1 MRNFVGLMAIPQIE
15 YHRPTELK
23 EVLKLV
29 NELKESCRIF
39 AGGTDL
45 VPAARRGKMPPSG
58 GIHII
63 DISSIKELDYIV
75 KDGDMLR
82 IGAVTKLSEI
92 GESAVVRKYAPIL
105 ADAASQMGS
114 LQIRNQGTIGG
125 NLCNAS
131 PAADTAPPLLALD
144 TMINLRGVD
153 KQRAV
158 PLTEFFT
165 GPGETILAS
174 GEILTEIQIPIMGPT
189 AGTCFTKLGR
199 RNAFTLSVISVAT
212 LVKIKDGIFDDVKIA
227 LGAVAPTPIRA
238 LKAERYLT
246 GKKVSEQVIDE
257 GAKIV
262 GSEVRPIYDVRA
274 SAEYRKDMSHIITK
288 RALNLS
294 VQRVREG
301 KVQSEENRKKQA
313 R

>member
-1 MRNFVGLMAIPQIE
+1 MRSFVGLMAIPQID

-23 EVLKLV
+23 EALKLV
-29 NELKESCRIF
+29 NKLKEGCRIF
-39 AGGTDL
+39 AGGTAL
-45 VPAARRGKMPPSG
+45 VPAARQGKMSLSR
-58 GIHII
+58 GIHIV
-63 DISSIKELDYIV
+63 DISSIKELDYVV
-75 KDGDMLR
+75 KDGDMIR
-82 IGAVTKLSEI
+82 IGAVTKLSKI
-92 GESAVVRKYAPIL
+92 AESAVVREHAPIL

-144 TMINLRGVD
+144 TMTNLRGVD

-165 GPGETILAS
+165 GPGETILES
-174 GEILTEIQIPIMGPT
+174 GEILAEIQIPIMGPT
-189 AGTCFTKLGR
+189 AGACFIKLGR

-212 LVKIKDGIFDDVKIA
+212 LVKIKDGIFDDVKVA

-246 GKKVSEQVIDE
+246 GKKVNEQVIDE
-257 GAKIV
+257 GAKIT
-262 GSEVRPIYDVRA
+262 GSEVRPICDVRA
-274 SAEYRKDMSHIITK
+274 SAEYRKDMSYIITK

>member
-1 MRNFVGLMAIPQIE
+1 MSNFVGLMAIPQIE

-23 EVLKLV
+23 EALKLL
-29 NELKESCRIF
+29 NELKGSCGIF
-39 AGGTDL
+39 AGGTAL
-45 VPAARRGKMPPSG
+45 VPAARRGKMSPSW
-58 GIHII
+58 GIHIV
-63 DISSIKELDYIV
+63 DISSIKELDYVV
-75 KDGDMLR
+75 KDGDMIR

-92 GESAVVRKYAPIL
+92 AESAVVRKYAPIL
-105 ADAASQMGS
+105 ADAASQIGS
-114 LQIRNQGTIGG
+114 LQIRNQGTMGG

-153 KQRAV
+153 KERTV
-158 PLTEFFT
+158 SLTEFFT
-165 GPGETILAS
+165 GPGKTILAS
-174 GEILTEIQIPIMGPT
+174 GEILAEIQIPIMGST
-189 AGTCFTKLGR
+189 AGACFIKLGR
-199 RNAFTLSVISVAT
+199 RNAFTLSVVSVAT

-238 LKAERYLT
+238 SKAERYLT
-246 GKKVSEQVIDE
+246 GKKVNEQVIDE

-262 GSEVRPIYDVRA
+262 DSEVRPICDVRA

-301 KVQSEENRKKQA
+301 KA
-313 R
+313 